1 MRFSNNSWD
10 TLLVASIVIVAGLCA
25 QSQQAAHAE
34 DDTQLEGKI
43 VRISPDPVKVSEETV
58 EDETAAGEA
67 IYWIGIS
74 GRGVE
79 SAVLRTQLQLAADM
93 GVVVEQ
99 VVSDSPA
106 DKAGLRRHDIILRA
120 NGKAVHGMT
129 VLQEYVRKHQAKPLE
144 LKFLRLGKEETVVVV
159 PEEQPQKL
167 AKQGPRSRND
177 FGGHP
182 DGMRNL
188 LEQLQRQGGLRMA
201 PRAPFPAPRRGFGT
215 LPGGVSVSIQR
226 ENNGPAKIT
235 VKQGDKTWHVVEGDL
250 ESIDRLPEELRPY
263 VQRMLQGNEAQGDD
277 LGFDWEAELE
287 GLLPRGFGG
296 LQRRRDQQPAPAA
309 TPQEQE
315 INQRMKRL
323 EQELR
328 ELQKRLAE
336 E

>member
-1 MRFSNNSWD
+1 MRFSNWSWATGSWD
-10 TLLVASIVIVAGLCA
+10 ALLVASIVIVAGLCA
-25 QSQQAAHAE
+25 QAHAE

-43 VRISPDPVKVSEETV
+43 VRISPDPEKVA
-58 EDETAAGEA
+58 EDETTEEETT
-67 IYWIGIS
+67 YWIGIS

-79 SAVLRTQLQLAADM
+79 SAVLRTQLQLAGDM

-99 VVSDSPA
+99 VVADSPA

-129 VLQEYVRKHQAKPLE
+129 VLQEHVRKHQAKPLD
-144 LKFLRLGKEETVVVV
+144 LKFLRLGKEVAVVVV
-159 PEEQPQKL
+159 PEERPQGL
-167 AKQGPRSRND
+167 AKPSPRGRSG

-182 DGMRNL
+182 DGLRNL
-188 LEQLQRQGGLRMA
+188 LEQLQRQGGPRMD
-201 PRAPFPAPRRGFGT
+201 PRAFFPAPQQGFGA

-226 ENNGPAKIT
+226 ENDGPAKIT
-235 VKQGDKTWHVVEGDL
+235 VKQGDKTWHVVEGNL
-250 ESIDRLPEELRPY
+250 ESIERLPEELRPY
-263 VQRMLQGNEAQGDD
+263 VQRMLQGNEAQGAN

-287 GLLPRGFGG
+287 NLLPRGLGG
-296 LQRRRDQQPAPAA
+296 FHQQPKPDLREA
-309 TPQEQE
+309 ELLE
-315 INQRMKRL
+315 RMKRM